1 MCKNNEESITSVYK
15 KMCWLLKE
23 NTDEIFLSEH
33 GIDAFNYGIEILK
46 KAPKSQESYYAM
58 LIINSYA
65 FKSYLYKIEEI
76 LNALNEKH
84 YQHIDDPNFEENEK
98 LIYLI
103 IYFHGIGTKSLS
115 EQSERKIKAFEVFKN
130 MQLNCTNRDY
140 AALATT
146 MLFLSNNTNDRL
158 NFIDYFIKNFNDHPA
173 IPAVELYK
181 IMTIYDFK
189 KISSDS
195 TKINECITETKKLI
209 EKYGSVNLP
218 HGWTFSIDCYCLL
231 INCYKFIND
240 NENAEKYYNIIE
252 KEAPKFWLLKDLK
265 ETVEK
270 NQ

>member
-1 MCKNNEESITSVYK
+1 MCKTNEESVTSVYK

-33 GIDAFNYGIEILK
+33 GIDAFNYSIEILK
-46 KAPKSQESYYAM
+46 KSPKSQESYYAM
-58 LIINSYA
+58 LIINSYG

-76 LNALNEKH
+76 FNSLNKKH

-103 IYFHGIGTKSLS
+103 IYFHGIGAKSLL

-158 NFIDYFIKNFNDHPA
+158 NSIDYFIKNFNDHPA
-173 IPAVELYK
+173 IPAVNLYK
-181 IMTIYDFK
+181 IMAIYDFK

-195 TKINECITETKKLI
+195 TKINECITVTKNLI
-209 EKYGSVNLP
+209 EKYGNVNLP

-240 NENAEKYYNIIE
+240 NENAKRYYNIIK
-252 KEAPKFWLLKDLK
+252 KEAPNYWLLNDLK
-265 ETVEK
+265 EMLID
-270 NQ
+270 